1 MRKIIIAANWK
12 KYLNQEESVS
22 LVSQLNDLFNLKNYN
37 HQVMLFPDANHL
49 PSILKEIENKYGLL
63 TFGVQD
69 PSFINKISDLLS
81 DTFYEK
87 ISLSI
92 VGHSDRRI
100 NHKEDNDT
108 TLKKFSEL
116 KNYSGLCP
124 VLCVGETEAQKND
137 GSTLDIIKK
146 QIPENINSSKYSNEC
161 IIAYEP
167 VWSIGTGKVPNNK
180 EIETV
185 LNSIKSLVDENV
197 KLFYGGSVDINNV
210 EKLLEID
217 LIDGFLIGG
226 ASTNFESLLGIIK
239 KVDKFLEKTN

>member
-12 KYLNQEESVS
+12 KYLNQDESLS
-22 LVSQLNDLFNLKNYN
+22 LVYQLNDLFNLKNYN
-37 HQVMLFPDANHL
+37 YQVMLFPDVNHL
-49 PSILKEIENKYGLL
+49 PSILKVIENKYSLL
-63 TFGVQD
+63 TFGIQD
-69 PSFINKISDLLS
+69 PSFVKKISDLLS

-146 QIPENINSSKYSNEC
+146 QIPKNINSSKYSKEY

-167 VWSIGTGKVPNNK
+167 VWSIGTGKVPKNE

-185 LNSIKSLVDENV
+185 LHSIKSLVDENV
-197 KLFYGGSVDINNV
+197 KLFYGGSVDKNNV

-239 KVDKFLEKTN
+239 KVDKFLKKTN

>member
-22 LVSQLNDLFNLKNYN
+22 LVCQLNELFNLKNYN
-37 HQVMLFPDANHL
+37 NQVMLFPDANHL
-49 PSILKEIENKYGLL
+49 PSILKAIENKYSPMI
-63 TFGVQD
+63 FGVQD
-69 PSFINKISDLLS
+69 PSFVDKISDLLS

-108 TLKKFSEL
+108 TLKKFSKL
-116 KNYSGLCP
+116 KNYSGLYP

-146 QIPENINSSKYSNEC
+146 QIPKNINSSKYLNEW

-167 VWSIGTGKVPNNK
+167 VWSIGTGKVPKNE

-185 LNSIKSLVDENV
+185 LHSIRSLVDENV
-197 KLFYGGSVDINNV
+197 KLFYGGSVDKNNV

-239 KVDKFLEKTN
+239 KVDKFLKKTN

>member
-22 LVSQLNDLFNLKNYN
+22 LVCQLNELFNLKNYN
-37 HQVMLFPDANHL
+37 NQVMLFPDANHL
-49 PSILKEIENKYGLL
+49 PSILKAIENKYSPMI
-63 TFGVQD
+63 FGVQD
-69 PSFINKISDLLS
+69 PSFVDKISDLLS
-81 DTFYEK
+81 NTFYEK

-108 TLKKFSEL
+108 TLKKFSKL
-116 KNYSGLCP
+116 KNYGGICP

-146 QIPENINSSKYSNEC
+146 QIPKNINSSKYLNEW

-167 VWSIGTGKVPNNK
+167 VWSIGTGKVPKNE

-185 LNSIKSLVDENV
+185 LHSIRSLVDENV
-197 KLFYGGSVDINNV
+197 KLFYGGSVDKNNV

-239 KVDKFLEKTN
+239 KVDKFLKKTN

>member
-12 KYLNQEESVS
+12 KYLNQDESLS
-22 LVSQLNDLFNLKNYN
+22 LVYQLNDLFNLKNYN
-37 HQVMLFPDANHL
+37 YQVMLFPDVNHL
-49 PSILKEIENKYGLL
+49 PSILKVIENKYSLL
-63 TFGVQD
+63 TFGIQD
-69 PSFINKISDLLS
+69 PSFVKKISDLLS

-124 VLCVGETEAQKND
+124 ILCVGETEAQKND

-146 QIPENINSSKYSNEC
+146 QIPKNINSSKYSKEY

-167 VWSIGTGKVPNNK
+167 VWSIGTGKVPKNE

-185 LNSIKSLVDENV
+185 LHSIKSLVDENV
-197 KLFYGGSVDINNV
+197 KLFYGGSVDKNNV

-239 KVDKFLEKTN
+239 KVDKFLKKTN